1 MKESRLGIGPE
12 ENPAYGHTDRR
23 EEMLDLCYNRLK
35 ELIPECTSEVNLLKC
50 IEILE
55 KRGKVVAGRKR
66 RYAVGDR
73 RYSRPSC
80 RLTLTF

>member
-55 KRGKVVAGRKR
+55 KRGKVSPGES
-66 RYAVGDR
+66 GDTL
-73 RYSRPSC
+73 SVIADTLD
-80 RLTLTF
+80 RLAALR